1 MNANRKKTAAKPRTK
16 RKTDLID
23 WDRLQHDIGQ
33 VLDIP
38 TLARKAG
45 VQERLIRESQAG
57 EPKTPSKIAA
67 IVNATPARDP
77 KSYVFSIHKGK
88 SEAQLKIGS
97 ALKGWEI
104 KKFIGGEVVRDI
116 SFKVGV
122 VVDKKAGRVGRC
134 KVFDLD
140 FDIESREFID
150 AELVRNPTICHLV
163 ERNNA
168 FPILYEH
175 GFATKDKYW
184 VVESWEEAETLQDL
198 VNERRITRELIPKI
212 AKDLAS
218 ALLALNESG
227 VVVRCLSPKMVCLR
241 TDGSLLLRDFEMA
254 TFLGPT
260 ASGQIIDHGNVYYAH
275 EFNQPDIDHRADMF
289 SWAQIVL
296 FCLTGRRPPA
306 THEASFFAKLRQ
318 VEGEIFK
325 DRIEPVLKACTQ
337 INRDFRKWDLD
348 RGKKP
353 FDFSDVLANV
363 EGWV

>member
-1 MNANRKKTAAKPRTK
+1 MKANRKKAAAKPRTK

-33 VLDIP
+33 VLDIS

-57 EPKTPSKIAA
+57 KPKTPSKIAA
-67 IVNATPARDP
+67 IVNATSVRDP

-97 ALKGWEI
+97 SLKGWEI
-104 KKFIGGEVVRDI
+104 KKFIGGDVVRDI

-163 ERNNA
+163 ERDNA

-198 VNERRITRELIPKI
+198 VNERRIAKESIPKI
-212 AKDLAS
+212 ARDLAS
-218 ALLALNESG
+218 ALLALNNNR
-227 VVVRCLSPKMVCLR
+227 VFVRCLSPKMVCLR

-260 ASGQIIDHGNVYYAH
+260 ASGKITEHRNVYYAH
-275 EFNQPDIDHRADMF
+275 EFDQPDIDHRADMY
-289 SWAQIVL
+289 SWAQVVL
-296 FCLTGRRPPA
+296 FCLTGRRPPSNQD
-306 THEASFFAKLRQ
+306 EAFLASLPIPKN
-318 VEGEIFK
+318 VMSI
-325 DRIEPVLKACTQ
+325 LKACSML
-337 INRDFRKWDLD
+337 NRDHRLWDLK
-348 RGKKP
+348 RGKNP
-353 FDFSDVLANV
+353 FDFSDVLADL

>member
-1 MNANRKKTAAKPRTK
+1 MNANRKRKPTKPRTK
-16 RKTDLID
+16 RADTLID
-23 WDRLQHDIGQ
+23 WKRLEQEIGRIFDIAG
-33 VLDIP
+33 
-38 TLARKAG
+38 LAKKAG
-45 VQERLIRESQAG
+45 VQARLINDSKKHGKAITSSKAIQIVTATGVLQPESYLYH
-57 EPKTPSKIAA
+57 E
-67 IVNATPARDP
+67 DE
-77 KSYVFSIHKGK
+77 GK
-88 SEAQLKIGS
+88 SEAELKIGS
-97 ALKGWEI
+97 SLKGWEVE
-104 KKFIGGEVVRDI
+104 KFIGGDVVRDI

-122 VVDKKAGRVGRC
+122 VVDKSAGRVGRC

-260 ASGQIIDHGNVYYAH
+260 ASGQITDQGVVYYAN
-275 EFNQPDIDHRADMF
+275 EFNQPDIDHRADMY
-289 SWAQIVL
+289 SWAQVVL
-296 FCLTGRRPPA
+296 FCLTGRRPPSNQDPA
-306 THEASFFAKLRQ
+306 FFASLK
-318 VEGEIFK
+318 EIPK
-325 DRIEPVLKACTQ
+325 TTMSILKACSML
-337 INRDFRKWDLD
+337 NRDHRLWDLD

-353 FDFSDVLANV
+353 FDFSDVLADL